1 MNTIKPFHAPQILLD
16 QFQRPVAPIP
26 GATML
31 EVFSLQIYCCKII
44 YLKDDDS
51 YISETANLSIKEAKI
66 LLSALH
72 KEQSE
77 TQISELKII
86 DNE

>member
-31 EVFSLQIYCCKII
+31 EVFSLQIYCTRINKSN
-44 YLKDDDS
+44 DDEALLID
-51 YISETANLSIKEAKI
+51 IANLSILEAKI

-77 TQISELKII
+77 NQISELKII

>member
-31 EVFSLQIYCCKII
+31 EVFSLQILCSLIKFDMTIQENEWCIRHSI
-44 YLKDDDS
+44 NL
-51 YISETANLSIKEAKI
+51 ANQ
-66 LLSALH
+66 LLNALQT
-72 KEQSE
+72 KQSE
-77 TQISELKII
+77 SQIAELKII

>member
-31 EVFSLQIYCCKII
+31 EVFTLQIYCTRINK
-44 YLKDDDS
+44 LNDDEALS
-51 YISETANLSIKEAKI
+51 YIANLSIYEAKI
-66 LLSALH
+66 LLEALH

-77 TQISELKII
+77 NQISELKII